1 MKLNK
6 QNTSNRIDSL
16 IINTFK
22 KISNK
27 NPTKLAGLLFI
38 K

>member
-6 QNTSNRIDSL
+6 QNTSNRIESL
-16 IINTFK
+16 IINTFE

-27 NPTKLAGLLFI
+27 NPTKLVGFLFM